1 MIDESLSLILRDII
15 DQIFI
20 SKELKSSTS
29 KTDTYVLRSNACRE
43 INKDQFKDALS
54 VANIA
59 YVEEYKGSSIEAI
72 IIKDV
77 KRYVFLF
84 KNVRG
89 SGGVSDSTMNSIITE
104 IIPSIFI
111 MYPLLTSID
120 DILLNWDSID
130 IFVNQKDKDYAK
142 SIIKSFIN
150 SSKYELKMKQ
160 SLGIVSYIKSNHQ
173 NIKSILWIAKSKPVF
188 VSKNNHSD
196 ILLTLSDNSLLGIS
210 IKTGTSSSREPQF
223 NTTVK
228 QIKKFFDNYSVEELS
243 KDIFSLYNIPNI
255 TFQDYISKSDN
266 FVSTLLNYKETNPED
281 YDKIYNSVLKHTK
294 ESISRDF
301 LNTSKMK
308 EFVSNKI
315 LKNSNDNIPIVI
327 IKAVG
332 DSYKEISN
340 DKINNVFTYI
350 EDIECSYSKTNKQ
363 ILEVKL
369 NKSGENDPILLF
381 LIRTSNPKPMNKL
394 QQAPNLKVIYIG
406 LKE

>member
-1 MIDESLSLILRDII
+1 MIDESLSLIIRDII
-15 DQIFI
+15 DHIFI

-29 KTDTYVLRSNACRE
+29 KTETYVLRSNACRE

-54 VANIA
+54 IAGIA
-59 YVEEYKGSSIEAI
+59 YIEEYKGSSIKAI
-72 IIKDV
+72 IIQDV

-120 DILLNWDSID
+120 DILLNWDSIN

-142 SIIKSFIN
+142 SIINSFIN
-150 SSKYELKMKQ
+150 SSKYELKLKQ

-173 NIKSILWIAKSKPVF
+173 NIKSILWIAKSKPSF

-196 ILLTLSDNSLLGIS
+196 ILLTLSDDSLLGIS
-210 IKTGTSSSREPQF
+210 IKTGTKSSREPQF

-243 KDIFSLYNIPNI
+243 KDIFALYNIPNI
-255 TFQDYISKSDN
+255 TFEDYVSKNDN
-266 FVSTLLNYKETNPED
+266 FISALLNYKETNPDD
-281 YDKIYNSVLKHTK
+281 YEKLYNTVLKHTK

-308 EFVSNKI
+308 EFISNKI

-327 IKAVG
+327 IKAIG